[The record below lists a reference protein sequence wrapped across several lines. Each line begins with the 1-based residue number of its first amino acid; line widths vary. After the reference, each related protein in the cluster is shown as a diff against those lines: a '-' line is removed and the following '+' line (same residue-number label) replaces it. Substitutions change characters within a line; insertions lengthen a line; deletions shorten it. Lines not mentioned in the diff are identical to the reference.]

1 MSCSYNW
8 TAAEEVRFDCIQW
21 INYESLMKSIMC
33 KESFVRQ
40 LLKCSSGHIISLMN
54 EYLCADLQ
62 IELPAITQHQ
72 ALSVSW
78 RHRLRNDTVTSAG
91 FLFQP
96 KSHCCLTTLNL
107 YIKHLQIDLKEGF
120 PFSLFLAHKYTK
132 WKRLRWNWL
141 CPHFFSI
148 TLMVHV
154 SHSKFHFLS
163 PDEFLPFENYI
174 HFGRFIQ

>member
-1 MSCSYNW
+1 
-8 TAAEEVRFDCIQW
+8 
-21 INYESLMKSIMC
+21 MKSIMC
-33 KESFVRQ
+33 KDSFVRQ

-62 IELPAITQHQ
+62 ICNYATSSSLCELKAQTEEWHGD
-72 ALSVSW
+72 LW
-78 RHRLRNDTVTSAG
+78 G
-91 FLFQP
+91 FP
-96 KSHCCLTTLNL
+96 ISPESHCCLTTLNL

-154 SHSKFHFLS
+154 SHSKFNFLS

-174 HFGRFIQ
+174 NFGRFIQ